1 MPIVPNHIPSSRDL
15 SLPAAIFTIFLCIL
29 FGANAVAIKI
39 SLAGL
44 GTFTTAAIRF
54 SISSVAIFLWAWA
67 SGQPFAIGRDKIPA
81 MLIVSALFTAQ
92 LSLFYV
98 GLSKTN
104 ASRGTLI
111 ANLQPF
117 FTLFLAH
124 LFIPSDR
131 ITARKLFGILL
142 GFSGVAFVFMEKKGI
157 SADFR
162 SGDLFMLCA
171 TFLWAISAV
180 YVKRII
186 ENFRPFQLVF
196 YPIVFSVPVFFAEA
210 LLWDAQMVVFV
221 DAGIAGAVL
230 FQSLVTAAFGFVAW
244 NSLLQRYGTVALHSF
259 LFLMPISGVMLG
271 GIILHEPITPK
282 ILLALALIVAG
293 ILTIH
298 YRPGRRIW
306 PFFLYR
312 G

>member
-1 MPIVPNHIPSSRDL
+1 MTKPIPTSRDL
-15 SLPAAIFTIFLCIL
+15 SFPAALFTVFLCVL

-54 SISSVAIFLWAWA
+54 SISSVAVFLWAWTRQ
-67 SGQPFAIGRDKIPA
+67 QPFAIGRDKIPA
-81 MLIVSALFTAQ
+81 MLTVSILFTAQ

-111 ANLQPF
+111 SNLQPF

-131 ITARKLFGILL
+131 ITPRKVIGILM
-142 GFSGVAFVFMEKKGI
+142 GFSGVASVFMEKQG
-157 SADFR
+157 SSSDFHN
-162 SGDLFMLCA
+162 GDLLMLCA

-186 ENFRPFQLVF
+186 QAFRPFQLVF

-210 LLWDAQMVVFV
+210 LLWDPKMVVFV
-221 DAGIAGAVL
+221 DANIVCAVL
-230 FQSLVTAAFGFVAW
+230 FQSLVAAAFGFVAW
-244 NSLLQRYGTVALHSF
+244 NSLLKRYGTVALHSF
-259 LFLMPISGVMLG
+259 LFIMPISGVMLG
-271 GIILHEPITPK
+271 GIVLNEPITFK

-293 ILTIH
+293 MLTIH